1 MEKTDPS
8 SYKGEKLKNSVE
20 VTSNNRKETLH
31 AYFPHPDLIM
41 AVKIARIVN
50 RPLLI
55 TGDPGCGK
63 SRLAEA
69 IAYELYEKNYGD
81 YYFPWY
87 INSKS
92 KVIDGIRYYD
102 YFRRLADANTP
113 DQLKEPNEYCAL
125 MPLAKAF
132 VYSKTKPETVP
143 AKDEPCILLIDEIDK
158 ADIDFPNDLLYEL
171 EKKEFLIPELKE
183 GEQPIRLENNRRPN
197 PIIIITSNNE
207 KELPKAFLRRCVYFH
222 LTFPINDDDSIK
234 TLNDIVE
241 ARLTWENGKEDHKGL
256 TKEHTK
262 LAIKYFFEIRN
273 IIIQGGFP
281 DKVPGISEL
290 LDWIV
295 ALNYLFK
302 DMSEDKKKAFKVDP
316 ALLGTLVKSSDDLLN
331 VSKKIDGKLTR

>member
-1 MEKTDPS
+1 MQKTDPS

-20 VTSNNRKETLH
+20 VPSKNRKETLH
-31 AYFPHPDLIM
+31 AYFPHPDLIE
-41 AVKIARIVN
+41 AVRIARIVN

-69 IAYELYEKNYGD
+69 IAYELYEENYKD

-102 YFRRLADANTP
+102 YFRRLADANIP
-113 DQLKEPNEYCAL
+113 NQLKKPNEYCAL

-132 VYSKTKPETVP
+132 VYSKTKPENVP

-171 EKKEFLIPELKE
+171 EKKEFLIPELE
-183 GEQPIRLENNRRPN
+183 HDDQPIYIENNRRPN

-222 LTFPINDDDSIK
+222 LTFPINDDSK

-241 ARLTWENGKEDHKGL
+241 ARLTWENGKEDHQGL
-256 TKEHTK
+256 TKKHTG
-262 LAIKYFFEIRN
+262 LAINKFFKIRD

-290 LDWIV
+290 LDWVV

-302 DMSEDKKKAFKVDP
+302 NMSEDEKKEFEVDS
-316 ALLGTLVKSSDDLLN
+316 ALLGTLVKSSDDLSN
-331 VSKKIDGKLTR
+331 VLKGINGKLTN